1 MTLSSPCSAAEQNE
15 ILQWCKDNEIQGR
28 AYRVQGRLVL
38 EIPDPEQRMFFLLRW
53 SR

>member
-1 MTLSSPCSAAEQNE
+1 MTLSSPYSAAEQNE
-15 ILQWCKDNEIQGR
+15 MLQWCEDNKILGR
-28 AYRVQGRLVL
+28 AYRVQGKLML